1 MAEKPL
7 NEHLWATVV
16 MQAKQKYATYPSP
29 GASHFVHQ
37 RYVELGG
44 KFETHDENSKRR
56 DALKKK
62 FQDRIREKAAHGN
75 HDPRDND
82 IHEKDKKS
90 KKDKK

>member
-1 MAEKPL
+1 MAEKPV

-44 KFETHDENSKRR
+44 KFETHDENSRLR
-56 DALKKK
+56 DELKKK
-62 FQDRIREKAAHGN
+62 FQARIREKAAHSN
-75 HDPRDND
+75 QAKD
-82 IHEKDKKS
+82 KDKKP